1 MAAITICSDFGAP
14 KIKSDIV
21 STVSPSI
28 SHELMGPDATKFLIS
43 VGSNSLICFLL
54 WNILLVSCL
63 RTLCLNQGGKLF
75 LPKIFFKKFYSFRFY
90 TWVYDSFWVIF
101 VFGLRLDQ
109 STCFCICDQFPSTI
123 CWKDHCLLSLHLCQK
138 SPDNIYVV
146 LFLESNLRALSDT

>member
-1 MAAITICSDFGAP
+1 MAAITICSDFGAL
-14 KIKSDIV
+14 KIKSDTV

-75 LPKIFFKKFYSFRFY
+75 FTQNFL
-90 TWVYDSFWVIF
+90 
-101 VFGLRLDQ
+101 Q
-109 STCFCICDQFPSTI
+109 E
-123 CWKDHCLLSLHLCQK
+123 
-138 SPDNIYVV
+138 V
-146 LFLESNLRALSDT
+146 L